1 MAIFDIT
8 IDNPALK
15 RTVIESGSDEQS
27 SESDATED
35 EAASE
40 PDVEIDVSDSGDGDG
55 GGGGGGGSLLKKLLL
70 VGGLVGLIVA
80 VRKVRRRS
88 RDWETDA
95 PAPIEIDEETDEE
108 SATAE

>member
-55 GGGGGGGSLLKKLLL
+55 GGGSLLKKLLL